1 MYTYTIMMSPQ
12 VLTEEIGAENKAI
25 RLNNAGKQAIMK
37 GDRLPTHRSAISI
50 HSYSYT
56 PTLACTAPTFAC
68 TACQSIF
75 PRIKAYLMALR
86 LLSK

>member
-12 VLTEEIGAENKAI
+12 TEEIGAENKAI
-25 RLNNAGKQAIMK
+25 RPNNAGKQAIMK
-37 GDRLPTHRSAISI
+37 GDRLPTHRSAISV

-75 PRIKAYLMALR
+75 PRIIAYLMALR
-86 LLSK
+86 LLLK